1 MIKELIYHEDI
12 TVLNAS
18 ALNNRTS
25 KHLKHKVREKQVK
38 RETSPQM
45 SLNIL

>member
-25 KHLKHKVREKQVK
+25 KHLKHKLIQVK